1 MEIHQQKTKSLD
13 AVDTVSIPAAPE
25 NEEGAGSESVSMGY
39 PADGEYGQY
48 YTGYPADGESESMM
62 GLPPQHRPKSPA
74 DKRRGERRE
83 ESSLFDAATVF
94 NLDTDLS
101 SRDIVIVAV
110 LTLAALSGLYQLYR
124 WCINWKL
131 HREYKLVNTSDRA
144 ARPSHCIIDGQAY
157 F

>member
-1 MEIHQQKTKSLD
+1 VEIHQQKTKSLD

-25 NEEGAGSESVSMGY
+25 NEEGAGSESVSM
-39 PADGEYGQY
+39 
-48 YTGYPADGESESMM
+48 GYPADGESESMM